1 MPLISPDFI
10 SQNLGENTKIS
21 LWFVKKIKI
30 RSKRQ
35 YENGIHGFLLS
46 VCGRK
51 HGKMHYF
58 CRRYLTTKNTTF
70 MLSLFTGS
78 GIGPTI
84 LYLALSIFIGLLLG
98 KIKIAKIS
106 LGITWV
112 LFVGIAFS
120 ACGISLNA
128 EMLHVIKEFGLI
140 LFVVAVGLQV
150 GPGFFRSF
158 KKGGLAM
165 NLMALV
171 NVALGVL
178 ITVIIAKVAH
188 QDLADMAGVYTGAIT
203 NTPGLSAAQQAVTDL
218 GIEGAADRLAAGYA
232 VAYPLAV
239 VGMILTCILLR
250 PLCRIDLAKEPFTL
264 ETTATATATS
274 KKGKGGFLLIPVFV
288 IIALGIIIGSIPIP
302 VGMKAPI
309 KLGLA
314 GGPLVV
320 AIIGGWLGVKKGW
333 FSTEFTEG
341 QGVHA
346 LREVGIAL
354 FLAGVGLGAGG
365 KFVETVQVHYMW
377 VVYGVIITM
386 VPPILVTLF
395 GRLVLKMNYYTL
407 MGFIGGSHTDP
418 PTLAFANTVAPES
431 CKLPNMGY
439 ATVYPLTMF
448 LRIFTAQLLVLLAV

>member
-1 MPLISPDFI
+1 MI
-10 SQNLGENTKIS
+10 N
-21 LWFVKKIKI
+21 
-30 RSKRQ
+30 
-35 YENGIHGFLLS
+35 
-46 VCGRK
+46 
-51 HGKMHYF
+51 
-58 CRRYLTTKNTTF
+58 
-70 MLSLFTGS
+70 LFTGS
-78 GIGPTI
+78 GVGPTI
-84 LYLALSIFIGLLLG
+84 LFLALSIFLGILLG

-120 ACGISLNA
+120 ACGITLNA
-128 EMLHVIKEFGLI
+128 DMLHVIKEFGLI

-171 NVALGVL
+171 NVALGVV
-178 ITVIIAKVAH
+178 ITIVIAKVAN
-188 QDLADMAGVYTGAIT
+188 QDLADMSGVYTGAIT
-203 NTPGLSAAQQAVTDL
+203 NTPGLSAAQQAVSDM
-218 GIEGAADRLAAGYA
+218 GFVGGSDRLAAGYA

-239 VGMILTCILLR
+239 VGMIMTCILLR
-250 PLCRIDLAKEPFTL
+250 PICRINLKNEPASDNAVEAKSEKQ
-264 ETTATATATS
+264 AT
-274 KKGKGGFLLIPVFV
+274 PVSQRHKVNLVPIFV
-288 IIALGIIIGSIPIP
+288 IIALGIIVGSIPIP
-302 VGMKAPI
+302 VGMKAPV

-320 AIIGGWLGVKKGW
+320 ALVGSWLGVKRGW
-333 FSTEFTEG
+333 FTTEFTDSH
-341 QGVHA
+341 GVWM

-354 FLAGVGLGAGG
+354 FLAGVGLSAGG
-365 KFVETVQVHYMW
+365 QFVATVQEHYMW
-377 VVYGVIITM
+377 VVFGIVITM
-386 VPPILVTLF
+386 VPPILVGLF

-418 PTLAFANTVAPES
+418 PTLAFANTVAPDG
-431 CKLPNMGY
+431 CKLPNTGY

>member
-1 MPLISPDFI
+1 
-10 SQNLGENTKIS
+10 
-21 LWFVKKIKI
+21 
-30 RSKRQ
+30 
-35 YENGIHGFLLS
+35 
-46 VCGRK
+46 
-51 HGKMHYF
+51 
-58 CRRYLTTKNTTF
+58 
-70 MLSLFTGS
+70 MLNLFTGS
-78 GIGPTI
+78 GVGPTI
-84 LYLALSIFIGLLLG
+84 LYLALSIFLGLLLG

-171 NVALGVL
+171 NVSLGVL
-178 ITVIIAKVAH
+178 ITVIIAKVAK

-203 NTPGLSAAQQAVTDL
+203 NTPGLSAAQQAVTDI

-239 VGMILTCILLR
+239 VGMILTCILLKAF
-250 PLCRIDLAKEPFTL
+250 CRIDLNNEPTTL
-264 ETTATATATS
+264 NFEPSTTLNSKPSTLNS
-274 KKGKGGFLLIPVFV
+274 KKGFLLILVFV
-288 IIALGIIIGSIPIP
+288 IIALGIIVGSIPIP

-365 KFVETVQVHYMW
+365 QFVATVQEHYMW

-386 VPPILVTLF
+386 VPPILVGLF

-418 PTLAFANTVAPES
+418 PTLAFANTVAPEG

-448 LRIFTAQLLVLLAV
+448 LRIFSAQLLILLAM

>member
-1 MPLISPDFI
+1 MVTRKDQNSFPSTEQNETGCFFI
-10 SQNLGENTKIS
+10 IVIILLT
-21 LWFVKKIKI
+21 LKKAL
-30 RSKRQ
+30 
-35 YENGIHGFLLS
+35 LLS
-46 VCGRK
+46 P
-51 HGKMHYF
+51 
-58 CRRYLTTKNTTF
+58 NTITRQNI
-70 MLSLFTGS
+70 MMSLFTGS
-78 GIGPTI
+78 GVGPTI

-112 LFVGIAFS
+112 LFVGIAIS
-120 ACGISLNA
+120 ACGVSLNHD
-128 EMLHVIKEFGLI
+128 MLHVIKEFGLI

-178 ITVIIAKVAH
+178 ITVLIAKVAH

-218 GIEGAADRLAAGYA
+218 GIEGAADRLASGYA
-232 VAYPLAV
+232 VTYPLAV

-250 PLCRIDLAKEPFTL
+250 PLCRIDLAKEPTTL
-264 ETTATATATS
+264 ETMSDDTVTN
-274 KKGKGGFLLIPVFV
+274 KKGKSGFLLIPFFV
-288 IIALGIIIGSIPIP
+288 IIALGIVIGSIPIP

-320 AIIGGWLGVKKGW
+320 AIIGGWLGVKKSW

-365 KFVETVQVHYMW
+365 QFVATVQEHYMW

-386 VPPILVTLF
+386 VPPILVGLF

-418 PTLAFANTVAPES
+418 PTLAFANTMAPEG

>member
-1 MPLISPDFI
+1 
-10 SQNLGENTKIS
+10 
-21 LWFVKKIKI
+21 
-30 RSKRQ
+30 
-35 YENGIHGFLLS
+35 
-46 VCGRK
+46 
-51 HGKMHYF
+51 
-58 CRRYLTTKNTTF
+58 
-70 MLSLFTGS
+70 MLNLFTGS
-78 GIGPTI
+78 GVGPTI
-84 LYLALSIFIGLLLG
+84 LYLALSIFLGLLLG

-203 NTPGLSAAQQAVTDL
+203 NTPGLSAAQQAVTDI

-239 VGMILTCILLR
+239 VGMIMTCILMKSF
-250 PLCRIDLAKEPFTL
+250 CRIDLNNEPTTL
-264 ETTATATATS
+264 NAEPSTTLNSKLSTLNS
-274 KKGKGGFLLIPVFV
+274 KKGFLLIPIFV

-333 FSTEFTEG
+333 FSTDFTEG

-365 KFVETVQVHYMW
+365 QFVATVQEHYMW

-386 VPPILVTLF
+386 VPPILVGLF

-407 MGFIGGSHTDP
+407 MGFIGGAHTDP
-418 PTLAFANTVAPES
+418 PTLAFANTVAPEG

>member
-1 MPLISPDFI
+1 
-10 SQNLGENTKIS
+10 
-21 LWFVKKIKI
+21 
-30 RSKRQ
+30 
-35 YENGIHGFLLS
+35 
-46 VCGRK
+46 
-51 HGKMHYF
+51 
-58 CRRYLTTKNTTF
+58 
-70 MLSLFTGS
+70 MLNLFTGS
-78 GIGPTI
+78 GVGPTI

-120 ACGISLNA
+120 AYGVRLNA

-150 GPGFFRSF
+150 GPGFFQSF
-158 KKGGLAM
+158 KKGGLAL
-165 NLMALV
+165 NLMTMV

-178 ITVIIAKVAH
+178 ITCIIAKVAH

-203 NTPGLSAAQQAVTDL
+203 NTPGLSAAQQAVNDL
-218 GIEGAADRLAAGYA
+218 GIEGASDRLAAGYA

-239 VGMILTCILLR
+239 VGMITTCILLR
-250 PLCRIDLAKEPFTL
+250 SLCRIDMAKEPSTL
-264 ETTATATATS
+264 ETTTIVPSTE

-320 AIIGGWLGVKKGW
+320 AIIGSWFGVKKGW
-333 FSTEFTEG
+333 FNTEFTEG
-341 QGVHA
+341 QGIHA

-354 FLAGVGLGAGG
+354 FLAGVGLTAGG
-365 KFVETVQVHYMW
+365 QFVSTVQEHYMW
-377 VVYGVIITM
+377 VVFGVIITM
-386 VPPILVTLF
+386 VPPILVALF

-407 MGFIGGSHTDP
+407 MGFIGGAHTDP
-418 PTLAFANTVAPES
+418 PTLAFANTVAPEG

-448 LRIFTAQLLVLLAV
+448 LRIFTAQLLVLMTV

>member
-1 MPLISPDFI
+1 M
-10 SQNLGENTKIS
+10 N
-21 LWFVKKIKI
+21 
-30 RSKRQ
+30 
-35 YENGIHGFLLS
+35 
-46 VCGRK
+46 
-51 HGKMHYF
+51 
-58 CRRYLTTKNTTF
+58 
-70 MLSLFTGS
+70 LFTGS
-78 GIGPTI
+78 GVGPTI
-84 LYLALSIFIGLLLG
+84 FYLAISIFVGLLLG
-98 KIKIAKIS
+98 KIKIANIS

-112 LFVGIAFS
+112 LFVGIALS
-120 ACGISLNA
+120 ACGITLNG
-128 EMLHVIKEFGLI
+128 EMLHVLKEFGLI

-178 ITVIIAKVAH
+178 ITVIIAKIAK

-203 NTPGLSAAQQAVTDL
+203 NTPGLSAAQQAVTEMS
-218 GIEGAADRLAAGYA
+218 IEGGAERLAAGYA
-232 VAYPLAV
+232 VTYPLAV
-239 VGMILTCILLR
+239 VGMIVSCILLR
-250 PLCRIDLAKEPFTL
+250 VFCRIDLTKEPSTENAL
-264 ETTATATATS
+264 EPRAEKQATPLTQRH
-274 KKGKGGFLLIPVFV
+274 KVNLIPIFV
-288 IIALGIIIGSIPIP
+288 IIALGIIVGSIPIP

-333 FSTEFTEG
+333 FTTEFTDSH
-341 QGVHA
+341 GVWM

-354 FLAGVGLGAGG
+354 FLACVGLGAGG
-365 KFVETVQVHYMW
+365 QFVATVQEHYMW
-377 VVYGVIITM
+377 VIYGIIITM
-386 VPPILVTLF
+386 VPPIIVTLF

-418 PTLAFANTVAPES
+418 PTLAFANTVAPEG

-448 LRIFTAQLLVLLAV
+448 LRIFTAQLLVLLAS

>member
-1 MPLISPDFI
+1 
-10 SQNLGENTKIS
+10 
-21 LWFVKKIKI
+21 
-30 RSKRQ
+30 
-35 YENGIHGFLLS
+35 
-46 VCGRK
+46 
-51 HGKMHYF
+51 
-58 CRRYLTTKNTTF
+58 
-70 MLSLFTGS
+70 MLNLFTGS
-78 GIGPTI
+78 GVGPTI
-84 LYLALSIFIGLLLG
+84 LYLALSIFLGLLLG

-150 GPGFFRSF
+150 GPSFFRSF

-203 NTPGLSAAQQAVTDL
+203 NTPGLSAAQQAVTDI

-239 VGMILTCILLR
+239 VSMIVTCILLR
-250 PLCRIDLAKEPFTL
+250 PLCRINLAKEPTTL
-264 ETTATATATS
+264 ETTSVATTTD

-302 VGMKAPI
+302 VGLNTPV
-309 KLGLA
+309 KLGLC

-333 FSTEFTEG
+333 FSTEFTES

-365 KFVETVQVHYMW
+365 QFVATVQEHYMW

-386 VPPILVTLF
+386 VPPILVGLF

-418 PTLAFANTVAPES
+418 PTLAFANTVAPEG

>member
-1 MPLISPDFI
+1 MV
-10 SQNLGENTKIS
+10 N
-21 LWFVKKIKI
+21 
-30 RSKRQ
+30 
-35 YENGIHGFLLS
+35 
-46 VCGRK
+46 
-51 HGKMHYF
+51 
-58 CRRYLTTKNTTF
+58 
-70 MLSLFTGS
+70 LFTGS
-78 GIGPTI
+78 GVGPTI
-84 LYLALSIFIGLLLG
+84 LYLAISIFAGLLLG
-98 KIKIAKIS
+98 KIKIAKVS

-112 LFVGIAFS
+112 LFVGILIS
-120 ACGISLNA
+120 AIGITLNA

-178 ITVIIAKVAH
+178 ITVIIAKVTH
-188 QDLADMAGVYTGAIT
+188 QDLTDMAGVYTGAIT
-203 NTPGLSAAQQAVTDL
+203 NTPGLSAAQQAVNDL
-218 GIEGAADRLAAGYA
+218 GIEGGTDRLAAGYA
-232 VAYPLAV
+232 VTYPLAV
-239 VGMILTCILLR
+239 VGMIMTCILLR
-250 PLCRIDLAKEPFTL
+250 PLCRIDLKNEPTTEAAL
-264 ETTATATATS
+264 EANPEKQATPTS
-274 KKGKGGFLLIPVFV
+274 QRHKVNLIPIFV
-288 IIALGIIIGSIPIP
+288 IIAIGIIVGSIPIP

-320 AIIGGWLGVKKGW
+320 AIIGSWLGVKKGW
-333 FSTEFTEG
+333 FTTEFTDSH
-341 QGVHA
+341 GVWT

-365 KFVETVQVHYMW
+365 QFVETVQVHYMW
-377 VVYGVIITM
+377 VIYGVIITI
-386 VPPILVTLF
+386 VPPIIVATF
-395 GRLVLKMNYYTL
+395 GRLVLKINYYTL

-418 PTLAFANTVAPES
+418 PTLAFANTVAPEG

>member
-1 MPLISPDFI
+1 
-10 SQNLGENTKIS
+10 
-21 LWFVKKIKI
+21 
-30 RSKRQ
+30 
-35 YENGIHGFLLS
+35 
-46 VCGRK
+46 
-51 HGKMHYF
+51 
-58 CRRYLTTKNTTF
+58 
-70 MLSLFTGS
+70 MLNLFTGAGVGS
-78 GIGPTI
+78 TI
-84 LYLALSIFIGLLLG
+84 LYLALSIFLGLLLG

-112 LFVGIAFS
+112 LFVGIAIS
-120 ACGISLNA
+120 ACGISLNPD
-128 EMLHVIKEFGLI
+128 MLHIIKEFGLI

-178 ITVIIAKVAH
+178 ITYIIAKVAH

-203 NTPGLSAAQQAVTDL
+203 NTPGLSAAQQAVNDM
-218 GIEGAADRLAAGYA
+218 GIEGGADRLAAGYA

-239 VGMILTCILLR
+239 VCMILTCIVLR
-250 PLCRIDLAKEPFTL
+250 PLCRIDLKKEPST
-264 ETTATATATS
+264 EDSIEPKAEKQATPTS
-274 KKGKGGFLLIPVFV
+274 QRHKVNLIPIFV

-314 GGPLVV
+314 GGPLVI
-320 AIIGGWLGVKKGW
+320 AIVGGWLGVRKGW
-333 FSTEFTEG
+333 FTTEFTDSH
-341 QGVHA
+341 GVWM

-354 FLAGVGLGAGG
+354 FLACVGLEAGG

-377 VVYGVIITM
+377 VVYGVIITI
-386 VPPILVTLF
+386 VPPILVGLF

-418 PTLAFANTVAPES
+418 PTLAFANTVAPEG

>member
-1 MPLISPDFI
+1 MS
-10 SQNLGENTKIS
+10 
-21 LWFVKKIKI
+21 
-30 RSKRQ
+30 
-35 YENGIHGFLLS
+35 
-46 VCGRK
+46 
-51 HGKMHYF
+51 
-58 CRRYLTTKNTTF
+58 
-70 MLSLFTGS
+70 SLFTGS
-78 GIGPTI
+78 GVGPTI
-84 LYLALSIFIGLLLG
+84 LYLAISIFLGLLLG
-98 KIKIAKIS
+98 KIKIAHVS

-112 LFVGIAFS
+112 LFVGIALS
-120 ACGISLNA
+120 ACGITLNA
-128 EMLHVIKEFGLI
+128 EMLHVLKEFGLI

-203 NTPGLSAAQQAVTDL
+203 NTPGLSAAQQAVTDM
-218 GIEGAADRLAAGYA
+218 GVAGGADRLAAGYA
-232 VAYPLAV
+232 VTYPLAV

-250 PLCRIDLAKEPFTL
+250 PLCRIDLKNEPVEL
-264 ETTATATATS
+264 SETTFHSQLSTLNS
-274 KKGKGGFLLIPVFV
+274 KKGFALIPLFV
-288 IIALGIIIGSIPIP
+288 IIALGIIVGSIPIP

-333 FSTEFTEG
+333 FDTDFTEG

-354 FLAGVGLGAGG
+354 FLACVGLGAGG
-365 KFVETVQVHYMW
+365 QFVATVQEHYLW
-377 VVYGVIITM
+377 VVYGIIITM
-386 VPPILVTLF
+386 VPPLLVGLF

-418 PTLAFANTVAPES
+418 PTLAFANTVAPEG

-448 LRIFTAQLLVLLAV
+448 LRIFTAQLLVLLAA

>member
-1 MPLISPDFI
+1 MLQKYSEFHKEAAIFGIFAAEFKTDF
-10 SQNLGENTKIS
+10 L
-21 LWFVKKIKI
+21 
-30 RSKRQ
+30 
-35 YENGIHGFLLS
+35 
-46 VCGRK
+46 
-51 HGKMHYF
+51 M
-58 CRRYLTTKNTTF
+58 
-70 MLSLFTGS
+70 MSLFTGS
-78 GIGPTI
+78 GVGPTI
-84 LYLALSIFIGLLLG
+84 LYLAISIFVGLLLG

-112 LFVGIAFS
+112 LFVGIALS
-120 ACGISLNA
+120 ACGVTLNV
-128 EMLHVIKEFGLI
+128 EMLHIIKEFGLI

-178 ITVIIAKVAH
+178 ITIIISKVAH

-203 NTPGLSAAQQAVTDL
+203 NTPGLSAAQQAVVDL
-218 GIEGAADRLAAGYA
+218 GVEGGAERLAAGYA
-232 VAYPLAV
+232 VTYPLAV
-239 VGMILTCILLR
+239 VGMIVSCLL
-250 PLCRIDLAKEPFTL
+250 LKAFCRIDLKNEPSIETAL
-264 ETTATATATS
+264 EPAHEKQATPVS
-274 KKGKGGFLLIPVFV
+274 QRHKVNLIPIFI
-288 IIALGIIIGSIPIP
+288 IIALGIIVGSIPIP

-320 AIIGGWLGVKKGW
+320 AIIGSWLGVKKGW
-333 FSTEFTEG
+333 FTTEYTDSH
-341 QGVHA
+341 GVWM

-354 FLAGVGLGAGG
+354 FLAGVGLSAGG
-365 KFVETVQVHYMW
+365 QFVNTVQEHYMW

-386 VPPILVTLF
+386 VPPILITLF

-418 PTLAFANTVAPES
+418 PTLAFANTIAPEG

>member
-1 MPLISPDFI
+1 
-10 SQNLGENTKIS
+10 
-21 LWFVKKIKI
+21 
-30 RSKRQ
+30 
-35 YENGIHGFLLS
+35 
-46 VCGRK
+46 
-51 HGKMHYF
+51 
-58 CRRYLTTKNTTF
+58 

-78 GIGPTI
+78 GVGPTI
-84 LYLALSIFIGLLLG
+84 LYLASSIFIGLLLG
-98 KIKIAKIS
+98 KIKIARIS

-112 LFVGIAFS
+112 LFVGIALS
-120 ACGISLNA
+120 ACGVSLNG

-178 ITVIIAKVAH
+178 LTILIAKVAH

-239 VGMILTCILLR
+239 VGMIFCCILLR
-250 PLCRIDLAKEPFTL
+250 PKDLSSEPATL
-264 ETTATATATS
+264 SDDTANCQLPTANS
-274 KKGKGGFLLIPVFV
+274 KKTGFPLIPVFI
-288 IIALGIIIGSIPIP
+288 IIALGLIVGSIPIP

-333 FSTEFTEG
+333 FGTELTDG
-341 QGVHA
+341 QGVQA

-365 KFVETVQVHYMW
+365 KFVETVQVHYIW
-377 VVYGVIITM
+377 VVYGVVITM

-395 GRLVLKMNYYTL
+395 GRMVLKMNYYTL

-418 PTLAFANTVAPES
+418 PTLAFANTVAPEG